1 MKYERKNKIMSKCP
15 EELKGLLNI
24 FGIDPES
31 VEVHTFGVGVPDE
44 MRYRRNRYENATTE
58 AKKRAET
65 ASYNDAVSYLK
76 HLGLSDEKI
85 AEIMQEVEENK
96 RKMNEAAEREKR
108 NKEIIANNVVEM
120 TLRNIAKA
128 YGYTLVNAVWDD
140 GTPHVEAI
148 EKTDHNLGEV
158 EPEIMF
164 DFKAGGFVIKPS
176 SVVLTT
182 RRMAEKYLRAMNNAI
197 GLCNALNQI
206 DYQSWP
212 NLERK

>member
-1 MKYERKNKIMSKCP
+1 MSKCP

-24 FGIDPES
+24 FGINPES
-31 VEVHTFGVGVPDE
+31 VEVHTFGIETPDE
-44 MRYRRNRYENATTE
+44 MRFRKNRFENGTTE
-58 AKKRAET
+58 AKKRVET
-65 ASYNDAVSYLK
+65 ASYSDAVSYLK

-85 AEIMQEVEENK
+85 AEIMQEVKENK

-108 NKEIIANNVVEM
+108 NKEIVANNVVEM

-140 GTPHVEAI
+140 GTPHVDAI
-148 EKTDHNLGEV
+148 EKTDYNLGEV

-164 DFKAGGFVIKPS
+164 DFKAGCFVIKPS

-182 RRMAEKYLRAMNNAI
+182 SKMAEKYLRAMNNAV

-206 DYQSWP
+206 DYRSWP
-212 NLERK
+212 SLERE

>member
-1 MKYERKNKIMSKCP
+1 MSKCP

-31 VEVHTFGVGVPDE
+31 VEVHAFGVGMPDE
-44 MRYRRNRYENATTE
+44 MERRRNRFEDATAG
-58 AKKRAET
+58 AKKRTET
-65 ASYNDAVSYLK
+65 ASYSDDVSYLK

-96 RKMNEAAEREKR
+96 RKMNEDAEREKR
-108 NKEIIANNVVEM
+108 NKEIVANNVVEM
-120 TLRNIAKA
+120 TLKNIAKA
-128 YGYTLVNAVWDD
+128 YGYTIVNAVWDD
-140 GTPHVEAI
+140 GMLHVEKI
-148 EKTDHNLGEV
+148 EKTDYNLGEV

-176 SVVLTT
+176 SVILTT
-182 RRMAEKYLRAMNNAI
+182 SRMAEKYLRAMNNAV

-206 DYQSWP
+206 DYRSWP
-212 NLERK
+212 SLERK